1 MKAVR
6 KLLVVRELAVVRIMV
21 LEIVEVVRVQV
32 VSREHLVETV
42 ARMEHLET
50 KQMVQRQSRMIR
62 NLINMKLP
70 LSTCFIKTMEKQ
82 KQTKQMKKR
91 Q

>member
-1 MKAVR
+1 M
-6 KLLVVRELAVVRIMV
+6 VRELAVVRILV

-32 VSREHLVETV
+32 I
-42 ARMEHLET
+42 RMEHLET
-50 KQMVQRQSRMIR
+50 KQMVQRQSQMIR
-62 NLINMKLP
+62 NQINMKLP
-70 LSTCFIKTMEKQ
+70 LSICFIKTMEKQ

>member
-1 MKAVR
+1 MKA
-6 KLLVVRELAVVRIMV
+6 VRELAVIRILV
-21 LEIVEVVRVQV
+21 LEIVEMVRVQV

>member
-6 KLLVVRELAVVRIMV
+6 KLLVVRELAVVRILV

-32 VSREHLVETV
+32 I
-42 ARMEHLET
+42 RMEHLEI

-62 NLINMKLP
+62 NQINMKLP
-70 LSTCFIKTMEKQ
+70 LSICFIKTMEKQ